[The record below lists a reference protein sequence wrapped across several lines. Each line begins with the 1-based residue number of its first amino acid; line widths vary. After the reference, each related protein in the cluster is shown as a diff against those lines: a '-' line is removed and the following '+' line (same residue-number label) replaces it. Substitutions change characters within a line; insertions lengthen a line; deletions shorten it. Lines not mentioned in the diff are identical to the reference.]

1 MDSLALKSSKD
12 SHHYGAYIAV
22 KPIKPLNDTLLLI
35 VF

>member
-12 SHHYGAYIAV
+12 TPSNGVYIAV
-22 KPIKPLNDTLLLI
+22 KPIKPLSNTLPLI